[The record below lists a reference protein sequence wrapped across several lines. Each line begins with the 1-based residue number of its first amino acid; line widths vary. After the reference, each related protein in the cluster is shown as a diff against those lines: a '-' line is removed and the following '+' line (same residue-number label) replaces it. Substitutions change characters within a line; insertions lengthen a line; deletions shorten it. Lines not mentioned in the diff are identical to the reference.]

1 MQKRKFSGILIAL
14 LVFTAGFGRTPRG
27 NERPQGRPG
36 STSTGVP
43 SSGLLFAS
51 DVISGVVWP
60 SISWP
65 EFIAGLQS
73 PMSITHAGDRS
84 GRIFVTEQIGRVRIV
99 RNNVLETRPFL
110 DISSR
115 VKSGGEQG
123 LLCTVFPPAFAARK
137 YIYVN
142 YTRVPDGATV
152 VSRFRLTND
161 PDLADASSEEVILVV
176 PQPFANHNGGQMA
189 FGPRDGYLYIG
200 LGDGGSGGD
209 PFNNAQNFGSF
220 LGKLLRIDTES
231 GPSPYAVPPRNPYV
245 GTPGRLP
252 EIWALGLRNPWRFS
266 FDRETQDLIIA
277 DVGQS
282 LREEIDVQ
290 DSASSGGENYG
301 WRLWEGTLPYNPPS
315 GGEPPPNYVPPVFE
329 YDHTQGCA
337 IIGGYVYRGLLYPQ
351 LRGIYFFGDFCSGR
365 IWGLRRI
372 RGHWVSRV
380 LAETGLLITTFGE
393 DEAGNIYMADI
404 GGKIYVLSAERVK
417 KGVIR

>member
-1 MQKRKFSGILIAL
+1 MQKRKFPGILIAL
-14 LVFTAGFGRTPRG
+14 LVFTAGFGRPPLE
-27 NERPQGRPG
+27 NERRQGHPG

-43 SSGLLFAS
+43 ASGLLFAS
-51 DVISGVVWP
+51 DVTSGVIWP

-99 RNNVLETRPFL
+99 RNRGLETRPFL
-110 DISSR
+110 DIRNR

-161 PDLADASSEEVILVV
+161 PDLADANSEEVILVV

-231 GPSPYAVPPRNPYV
+231 GPSPYAVPPAIR
-245 GTPGRLP
+245 TWACPGACRKYGL
-252 EIWALGLRNPWRFS
+252 WA
-266 FDRETQDLIIA
+266 
-277 DVGQS
+277 
-282 LREEIDVQ
+282 
-290 DSASSGGENYG
+290 SAIPGVS
-301 WRLWEGTLPYNPPS
+301 PS
-315 GGEPPPNYVPPVFE
+315 TERP
-329 YDHTQGCA
+329 
-337 IIGGYVYRGLLYPQ
+337 
-351 LRGIYFFGDFCSGR
+351 R
-365 IWGLRRI
+365 I
-372 RGHWVSRV
+372 
-380 LAETGLLITTFGE
+380 
-393 DEAGNIYMADI
+393 
-404 GGKIYVLSAERVK
+404 
-417 KGVIR
+417 